1 MNIFKP
7 IALTLMT
14 ALILTSSTTP
24 KDKDDHTLVAL
35 WKEYYAAE
43 SADKP
48 KTQES
53 VLEKIKA
60 EAKTKHL
67 TWDFYDAAVKLAQV
81 RISGNWKL
89 RDSENAAR
97 DKDIIEFGEPIA
109 EFVLKNRYTYWDNT
123 WQMDARQKRQKEF
136 VEANA
141 KGLKAAHNPEF
152 YKQEFHYI
160 SNYRGLLPDLLKND
174 YEFCLWV
181 INDSKQLV
189 AEFKDY
195 PLSAFAE
202 FLDIDSFASLGM
214 TTPIKPAYESFIKK
228 WDGKAAAL
236 LAEDALLETRFNE
249 LTTRENDTH
258 HSSIGC

>member
-60 EAKTKHL
+60 EAKAKHL
-67 TWDFYDAAVKLAQV
+67 TWDFYDAAVRLAQV
-81 RISGNWKL
+81 RVSSNWKL
-89 RDSENAAR
+89 RESEYAAR
-97 DKDIIEFGEPIA
+97 DKDIEAFDEPVA
-109 EFVLKNRYTYWDNT
+109 VFELKNRHTGWMGGNN
-123 WQMDARQKRQKEF
+123 DAQLRF
-136 VEANA
+136 VDANER
-141 KGLKAAHNPEF
+141 KLKAGHNTEF
-152 YKQEFHYI
+152 YKLDYQYYSDYHK
-160 SNYRGLLPDLLKND
+160 LLPSLLQND

-181 INDSKQLV
+181 IGDPERLV
-189 AEFKDY
+189 AEFKYY
-195 PLSAFAE
+195 PRRSICLRVQT
-202 FLDIDSFASLGM
+202 G
-214 TTPIKPAYESFIKK
+214 TTSGRTNA
-228 WDGKAAAL
+228 
-236 LAEDALLETRFNE
+236 
-249 LTTRENDTH
+249 
-258 HSSIGC
+258 